1 MVLVYAVIAGVLFS
15 ACWDPLWWIKINVL
29 VKYYMQWLQE
39 YCICHLKTK
48 FVLINQRR
56 FQHAENSILAITSY
70 NIWKENS
77 FLRHHRMFQ
86 TLLLHFLHW
95 SLQNKRRLD
104 SSQHTWNII
113 VAITVFVIAKHH
125 TRKPGSTQI
134 TPRDLVFN
142 NWDFLDFGHLLP

>member
-1 MVLVYAVIAGVLFS
+1 
-15 ACWDPLWWIKINVL
+15 
-29 VKYYMQWLQE
+29 MQWLQE

-86 TLLLHFLHW
+86 TILFQFLHW
-95 SLQNKRRLD
+95 SLQNKSRLD
-104 SSQHTWNII
+104 SSQHTGNII
-113 VAITVFVIAKHH
+113 VAITAFVTTQHH
-125 TRKPGSTQI
+125 ARKPGGTQI
-134 TPRDLVFN
+134 TPGILVFN
-142 NWDFLDFGHLLP
+142 SIGLQKTFIWKKLLHGKKSRIPGTIY